1 MQAVVKMVARSVS
14 PKNADVLASFIQS
27 KIAKYRWLS
36 GPLAY
41 INIHF
46 MSALPVFPI
55 ANAKRA
61 KTLPFLCLCFA
72 FSSVLPWE
80 NAAAKRQAMMRF
92 ETIAENV
99 VHLKG
104 VEKKGKEKG
113 HIL

>member
-1 MQAVVKMVARSVS
+1 
-14 PKNADVLASFIQS
+14 
-27 KIAKYRWLS
+27 
-36 GPLAY
+36 
-41 INIHF
+41 

-80 NAAAKRQAMMRF
+80 NAAAQRQAMMRS

-99 VHLKG
+99 VHLKD
-104 VEKKGKEKG
+104 VEKKKRKEKKG
-113 HIL
+113 TFYRKEA